1 MTDKDLI
8 EIADRHYPDG
18 LVAQAFEQGDQYTGE
33 FLARFIAEE
42 LRYLGES
49 YPTTAEQLETA
60 EERMRTAIDELGE
73 VADAF
78 MRAREQATAD
88 ASVD

>member
-18 LVAQAFEQGDQYTGE
+18 LVARAYEQGDQFSE
-33 FLARFIAEE
+33 DRLASFIAEE
-42 LRYLGES
+42 LRHICDS
-49 YPTTAEQLETA
+49 YPTTAEQFETA

-88 ASVD
+88 APAG